1 MKHSHKLLL
10 NTIVSYLKIII
21 NAGVTVFATKI
32 ALQCLGADDYG
43 LFNLIAGIIAMLAFL
58 NGALMISAQRFFSI
72 AIGAKDEGRLT
83 DYFNGSLGIHIAVAT
98 LMAVVLFAAKPL
110 LFAYVLN
117 INPESIET
125 GKAVY
130 DLMILSSVITIG
142 TIPYS
147 AIMNA
152 REDLAQLSFI
162 EILSCIMKLFAA
174 VVLLFAKG
182 NLLEIYTI
190 FMMLAVLFKMLLEI
204 GYSRWKYKEA
214 KLRPKRLFKKDII
227 REMLGF
233 VGWNTLGALAVL
245 VRNQGVAVVL
255 NVFFG
260 TVVNAAYG
268 IANQVNALVLS
279 FASSLTAV
287 FTPTIIQAKGA
298 GNDDKMIFSALFSSK
313 VSFLFSSLMALPILV
328 YTPEILNV
336 WLSEYPDNT
345 IGFCRAIVIS
355 FLVLQLYPGINRAI
369 YASGKIKG
377 YQISISII
385 LISIIPIGTILFKCG
400 HPAVNI
406 IILMIILQAFTLFS
420 TTHYAHKLCRLNL
433 RHTYFQYI
441 LPAVVA
447 YVVNVFIC
455 IFLKNN
461 SDGNIWLYTLTILL
475 VAVIYIAL
483 YEIHILQ
490 IRTRTIVKFF
500 QNIQKIV

>member
-98 LMAVVLFAAKPL
+98 LMAVVLFTAKPL

-233 VGWNTLGALAVL
+233 VGWNTLGASAML

-260 TVVNAAYG
+260 TVINAAYG

-279 FASSLTAV
+279 FATTLTAV

-298 GNDDKMIFSALFSSK
+298 GNEEKMISSALFSSK
-313 VSFLFSSLMALPILV
+313 ASFLFSSVMALPILV
-328 YTPEILNV
+328 YTSEILNI
-336 WLSEYPDNT
+336 WLKKYPEST
-345 IGFCRAIVIS
+345 IDFCRAIIIS
-355 FLVLQLYPGINRAI
+355 FLVMQLYPGLNRAI

-377 YQISISII
+377 YQISLSTIFV
-385 LISIIPIGTILFKCG
+385 SIIPLGVILFECG
-400 HPAVNI
+400 YPAVSI
-406 IILMIILQAFTLFS
+406 IILMIILQIFTVFS
-420 TTHYAHKLCRLNL
+420 TTHYAYKLCHLNQ
-433 RHTYFQYI
+433 RIVYFQYI
-441 LPAVVA
+441 IPAVIMYAVIL
-447 YVVNVFIC
+447 FIGH
-455 IFLKNN
+455 FLKIV
-461 SDGNIWLYTLTILL
+461 SGGNLWLYILTIML
-475 VAVIYIAL
+475 VGTFYIAL
-483 YEIHILQ
+483 YA
-490 IRTRTIVKFF
+490 KFIF
-500 QNIQKIV
+500 SKPEQQLLTNFIKTFKNR

>member
-72 AIGAKDEGRLT
+72 AIGANNEKRLA

-98 LMAVVLFAAKPL
+98 LMAIVLLVAKPL

-117 INPESIET
+117 IRPESIET
-125 GKAVY
+125 GKVVY

-152 REDLAQLSFI
+152 REDLAQLSLI
-162 EILSCIMKLFAA
+162 EILSCIMKLLAA

-182 NLLEIYTI
+182 HLLEIYTI
-190 FMMLAVLFKMLLEI
+190 FMMLAVLFKMVLEI
-204 GYSRWKYKEA
+204 GYSRWKYKEV
-214 KLRPKRLFKKDII
+214 KLHPYRLFKKDII
-227 REMLGF
+227 SEMLGF

-268 IANQVNALVLS
+268 IANQVNGLVLS

-298 GNDDKMIFSALFSSK
+298 GDDEKMIFSALFSSK

-385 LISIIPIGTILFKCG
+385 LISIIPIGVILFKCG
-400 HPAVNI
+400 YPAVSI
-406 IILMIILQAFTLFS
+406 IILMIILQIFTVFS
-420 TTHYAHKLCRLNL
+420 TTYYAHKLCRFNL
-433 RHTYFQYI
+433 RNTYLRYI
-441 LPAVVA
+441 IPAVAIYALLIFIGYYFKTLFGDNVWLSIMNITI
-447 YVVNVFIC
+447 VV
-455 IFLKNN
+455 
-461 SDGNIWLYTLTILL
+461 
-475 VAVIYIAL
+475 AL
-483 YEIHILQ
+483 YCTLYAQFIFSKPEQQLLTNFIKTFNN
-490 IRTRTIVKFF
+490 R
-500 QNIQKIV
+500 